1 MRQGGALMSRKKH
14 NRARCGKPHINCPV
28 CGDTMRVYA
37 SRPVSSGTRELF
49 FRCLNTHC
57 DASYRSLLTHVNMVI
72 GSRLPEGDPQRLPE
86 DADMPKLRRRDP
98 AAPDIRQLSLPELP
112 GAG

>member
-1 MRQGGALMSRKKH
+1 MWQGGSLMSRKKH

-49 FRCLNTHC
+49 FKCLNTHC
-57 DASYRSLLTHVNMVI
+57 DASYRSVLQHINMIIDSLLPAEDPR
-72 GSRLPEGDPQRLPE
+72 RLPA

-98 AAPDIRQLSLPELP
+98 AGPDPRQMSLPELP

>member
-1 MRQGGALMSRKKH
+1 MSRKKH

-49 FRCLNTHC
+49 FRCLNSHC
-57 DASYRSLLTHVNMVI
+57 DASYRSVLQHINVI
-72 GSRLPEGDPQRLPE
+72 ISSRLPEGDPQRLPE

-98 AAPDIRQLSLPELP
+98 AEPDPRQLSLPELP

>member
-1 MRQGGALMSRKKH
+1 MSRKKH

-49 FRCLNTHC
+49 FKCLNSNC
-57 DASYRSLLTHVNMVI
+57 DASYRSVLQHINMI
-72 GSRLPEGDPQRLPE
+72 ISSRLHEGDPQRLPA

-98 AAPDIRQLSLPELP
+98 AGPDPRQLSLPELP

>member
-1 MRQGGALMSRKKH
+1 MAAKSKYARR
-14 NRARCGKPHINCPV
+14 RCGRPHINCPV

-49 FRCLNTHC
+49 FKCLNTDC
-57 DASYRSLLTHVNMVI
+57 DASYRSVLQHINCIIDSLLPPEDPR
-72 GSRLPEGDPQRLPE
+72 RLSA

-98 AAPDIRQLSLPELP
+98 AGPDPRQLSLPELP